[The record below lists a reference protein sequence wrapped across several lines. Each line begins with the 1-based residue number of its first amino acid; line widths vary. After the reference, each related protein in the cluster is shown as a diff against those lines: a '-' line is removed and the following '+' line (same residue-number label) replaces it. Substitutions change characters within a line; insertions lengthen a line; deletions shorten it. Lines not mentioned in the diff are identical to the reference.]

1 MDLLM
6 AGFRH
11 NLFCHICSSSS
22 HLSFFFL
29 EAALLS
35 GFASF
40 LSSIALMH
48 LVRLNVSETHFW
60 VLEPSRVCFFPLS
73 AAPPPL
79 LSLFNYLFFI
89 FIFFSSFFSW
99 ACKLVFP
106 ISLLAQTLTST
117 FLCFLMV
124 WSKELTW
131 EEGRGPCVTQ
141 PVLMLPLDHTGKCW
155 GLRCLRDS

>member
-1 MDLLM
+1 M

-60 VLEPSRVCFFPLS
+60 VLEPSRVCFFPSLQPHPRSFPSSTISSLS
-73 AAPPPL
+73 
-79 LSLFNYLFFI
+79 S
-89 FIFFSSFFSW
+89 FFSSFFSW

-141 PVLMLPLDHTGKCW
+141 PVLMLPLDHTGKC
-155 GLRCLRDS
+155 